1 MSKIGVTL
9 GGYAFEVD
17 INSSQRMDSEVTVQI
32 NGETIRAV
40 VPETDLP
47 IDQLGWIIV
56 DGRPH
61 EIVIDSE
68 LSWIKAGGG
77 LHVLEVRDLEAPVTR
92 PVSLDSRIKAPIPG
106 VIKAVFVKLG
116 DAVEA
121 GQPLLV
127 LEAMKMENEIHA
139 TKPGTVSQL
148 AVMAGQKV
156 TLNEVLVEIT

>member
-17 INSSQRMDSEVTVQI
+17 INPGQRMDSEVTVQV
-32 NGETIRAV
+32 NNESIRAV
-40 VPETDLP
+40 VPETGTP

-68 LSWIKAGGG
+68 LSWIKACGG

-106 VIKAVFVKLG
+106 VIKAVLVKLG
-116 DAVEA
+116 DSVEA

-139 TKPGTVSQL
+139 TKPGIVSQL
-148 AVMAGQKV
+148 AVTAGQKV
-156 TLNEVLVEIT
+156 TLNEVLAEIT

>member
-17 INSSQRMDSEVTVQI
+17 INSGQRMDSEVTVQI

-40 VPETDLP
+40 VPETGLP

-106 VIKAVFVKLG
+106 I
-116 DAVEA
+116 
-121 GQPLLV
+121 
-127 LEAMKMENEIHA
+127 
-139 TKPGTVSQL
+139 
-148 AVMAGQKV
+148 V
-156 TLNEVLVEIT
+156 TLRSILERKKSSIFSSKPESFHWMSTRPAMSITKSATRPSSRPRK

>member
-17 INSSQRMDSEVTVQI
+17 INPGQRMDSEVTVQV

-40 VPETDLP
+40 VPESGTP

-56 DGRPH
+56 DGRPQ

-68 LSWIKAGGG
+68 LSWIKACGG
-77 LHVLEVRDLEAPVTR
+77 LHVLEVRDLEASVTR

-106 VIKAVFVKLG
+106 VIKAVLVKLDDSG
-116 DAVEA
+116 GA
-121 GQPLLV
+121 GQP
-127 LEAMKMENEIHA
+127 
-139 TKPGTVSQL
+139 
-148 AVMAGQKV
+148 
-156 TLNEVLVEIT
+156 